1 MTVIAKIEILF
12 VATFGICAW
21 FAGLTFIN
29 RRSKKAADAVNAALL
44 KMKEKNVKLWVFP
57 EGD

>member
-12 VATFGICAW
+12 VGPFGICAW

-29 RRSKKAADAVNAALL
+29 RRSKGAVNAVNAAIMR
-44 KMKEKNVKLWVFP
+44 MKEKRVKLWVFP
-57 EGD
+57 EG